1 MDKKNTVIGVALL
14 MAAFAAMYFSAKQQP
29 AAPARPAQYAPAT
42 AGQQPAGVATAP
54 GGTIATPGGTPV
66 APPLVA
72 TTGAATAEI
81 KALAPSATGEATALL
96 ANAFIEVRLSNR
108 TAAIEE
114 VALRRFPDTLGSTH
128 HFVFNQVRTGPML
141 GINALPGLGGLGAA
155 FEVVSQSP
163 REIVYRA
170 RLDSGRLELTR
181 RYSLPDGSEPGTDPY
196 QLQHETTLRNLSGD
210 TLALPRL
217 ALSLGTVRATGE
229 DVYGQQLTSGYSDGK
244 KQHFIEHTRL
254 KGGGFLSLVGI
265 GSREPTPE
273 LPTHATVRW
282 ASLGNRFFASIL
294 TPAEPAVGIVT
305 RRVPI
310 AENPDIP
317 LATSYGLG
325 AEALFDLRPLAPQ
338 ESSTLA
344 MDFYVGPKAYPRL
357 SNSDNFKAN
366 QDKVMNYGMFRFF
379 SQTLLTMMNWVHG
392 WLSPLSPKWAWGWA
406 VVITTLTLKIVFLPF
421 TLAASRSAKRMQK
434 IQPEMQA
441 LREKFKD
448 NPQKMQQATM
458 ELFKRHKVNPMGGCL
473 PILVTMPFFIGFFVM
488 LRTASELRF
497 ESFLW
502 AADLSAPDTVAR
514 VFGLP
519 LNIMPLLMG
528 ATMIIQ
534 MRLTPTPSADN
545 MQAKLLKFMPWM
557 FTLFCYNFSCALA
570 LYSTVNGIFTI
581 GQQLIINRM
590 KTDGPAP
597 STTPPDLGGS
607 GSGKRSGKPLK
618 NVSPPQRKKP

>member
-14 MAAFAAMYFSAKQQP
+14 MAALAAMYFSAKQQP
-29 AAPARPAQYAPAT
+29 AVPARPAQYAPA
-42 AGQQPAGVATAP
+42 AGQQPAGAATPA
-54 GGTIATPGGTPV
+54 GSTIATPGGAPV
-66 APPLVA
+66 SPTLVA
-72 TTGAATAEI
+72 TAGAATAEI

-114 VALRRFPDTLGSTH
+114 VALRRFADTLGSSH

-141 GINALPGLGGLGAA
+141 GINALPGLGELGAA

-163 REIVYRA
+163 REVVYRA

-181 RYSLPDGSEPGTDPY
+181 RYYLPDGSEPGTDPY

-254 KGGGFLSLVGI
+254 AGGGFLSLFGI

-273 LPTHATVRW
+273 LSTHATVRW
-282 ASLGNRFFASIL
+282 ASLGNRFFASI
-294 TPAEPAVGIVT
+294 AEPAVGIVT

-310 AENPDIP
+310 AENPEIP

-406 VVITTLTLKIVFLPF
+406 VVITTLTLKIVFLPL

-458 ELFKRHKVNPMGGCL
+458 ELFKRNKVNPMGGCL

-502 AADLSAPDTVAR
+502 ASDLSAPDTVAR
-514 VFGLP
+514 IFGLP
-519 LNIMPLLMG
+519 INIMPILMG

-534 MRLTPTPSADN
+534 MRLTPTPSTDN

-590 KTDGPAP
+590 KNDGPAAA
-597 STTPPDLGGS
+597 TTAPDLGS
-607 GSGKRSGKPLK
+607 GSKRGKALKNVTPTRSGK
-618 NVSPPQRKKP
+618 KP